1 MYNVFIFNFFLL
13 LYIERFFFILFI
25 LSYVLIFSLIKI
37 IIFSKCRYHFLCKR
51 YIRISISCF
60 IPYFSLNE
68 TKFFLS
74 ILWKTAFR
82 KVNSRTLKTR
92 VSPRLQPEIP
102 ASAHDVSPLL
112 ERSVVARSDKCFPG
126 TVDAAWNYYGAKERM
141 HYPFCRSF
149 HDFNDFN

>member
-1 MYNVFIFNFFLL
+1 MYLSSIFFYYYTLKDFFS
-13 LYIERFFFILFI
+13 FFFI

-126 TVDAAWNYYGAKERM
+126 TVDAVWNYYGAKERM